1 MGNNILLT
9 NAKIYTMDKLGIIE
23 KGYIRIKGS
32 ILHSIG
38 NMCDLKQEDDEAIIN
53 LEGACCY
60 PGFIDAH
67 THLGMWED
75 GLGFE
80 GDDGNES
87 TDPSTPHLRA
97 LDAINPLDRCFEE
110 GLKAGVTSVLTGPG
124 SANPI
129 GGQITAMKTY
139 GRRIDDMV
147 IKSPAALKFAMGEN
161 PKTVYHERSQ
171 MPITRMATASII
183 REQFF
188 KAKKYLKQ
196 LQDSERDEDLEEPEY
211 DFKCESLLPVIKK
224 EIPAHIHAH
233 RADDI
238 FTAIRVAKE
247 FDINYTII
255 HCTSGYEISDY
266 LASENITALCGPILC
281 DRSKPELKNLTPKNP
296 GILSK
301 AGVKVAIVTD
311 HPVVPIQYLPL
322 CAGICVREGMD
333 YMQALAAITIN
344 PAAIC
349 GISNR
354 VGSLAPGKDADIVV
368 FDTDPFSVYAKPQMV
383 ICNGIIV

>member
-1 MGNNILLT
+1 MGKEILLT

-23 KGYIRIKGS
+23 NGYIKVKDNVIQSVGKMQD
-32 ILHSIG
+32 IG
-38 NMCDLKQEDDEAIIN
+38 QKDADTVID
-53 LEGACCY
+53 LEGAGCY

-97 LDAINPLDRCFEE
+97 LDAINPLDKCFEE
-110 GLKAGVTSVLTGPG
+110 ALKAGITSVLTGPG

-139 GRRIDDMV
+139 GRRIDDMI
-147 IKSPAALKFAMGEN
+147 IKSPVAIKLAMGEN
-161 PKTVYHERSQ
+161 PKSIYNERSQ
-171 MPITRMATASII
+171 TPITRMATASII
-183 REQFF
+183 REQFY
-188 KAKKYLKQ
+188 KAQRYLNQ
-196 LQDSERDEDLEEPEY
+196 LEESANDEDMEEPEY
-211 DFKCESLLPVIKK
+211 DFKCQSLLPVLKK

-238 FTAIRVAKE
+238 FTAIRIAKE
-247 FDINYTII
+247 FDIKYTVI
-255 HCTSGYEISDY
+255 HCTGGYEISDY
-266 LASENITALCGPILC
+266 LAAENLTALCGPVLC
-281 DRSKPELKNLTPKNP
+281 DRSKPELKDLTPKNP
-296 GILSK
+296 GMLAA

-311 HPVVPIQYLPL
+311 HPVIPIQYLPL

-333 YMQALAAITIN
+333 YLQALEAITIN
-344 PAAIC
+344 AAEIC
-349 GISNR
+349 GISER

-368 FDTDPFSVYAKPQMV
+368 FDSDPFSVYSKPKMV